1 MSSMSNV
8 ESEREGEVMLFLKKI
23 FDKNDVISFVRRLV
37 AINFVAFC
45 IFIALPMLA
54 GHTLLSSIVH
64 HFLGTFI
71 LVFFSCSAL
80 YGIAHLQFFRERL
93 ILDPLSKHS
102 MMIRGY
108 GPFKQTMIINSSYID
123 SIMDVSEG
131 NEQDSDYEVF
141 VKIGS
146 ASYYVKYSNSRDVS
160 KAKGA
165 VTSLL
170 G

>member
-8 ESEREGEVMLFLKKI
+8 ESESEGKVMLFLKKI
-23 FDKNDVISFVRRLV
+23 FDKNDVISFVRRLL
-37 AINFVAFC
+37 AIHFVAFC
-45 IFIALPMLA
+45 LFIALPMLA

-64 HFLGTFI
+64 HFLGTSI
-71 LVFFSCSAL
+71 LMFFTCTAL

-93 ILDPLSKHS
+93 ILDPLSNHS
-102 MMIRGY
+102 MIIRGY
-108 GPFKQTMIINSSYID
+108 GPFKQTKIINSSHID
-123 SIMDVSEG
+123 SIMHVSEENG
-131 NEQDSDYEVF
+131 QDSDYEVI

-146 ASYYVKYSNSRDVS
+146 ASYYVKYSDSRDVI

>member
-23 FDKNDVISFVRRLV
+23 FDENDVISFVRRLV

-45 IFIALPMLA
+45 VFIALPMLTS
-54 GHTLLSSIVH
+54 HTLLSSIVH

-80 YGIAHLQFFRERL
+80 YSIAHLQFFRERL

-102 MMIRGY
+102 MIIRGY
-108 GPFKQTMIINSSYID
+108 GPFKQTKIINSSYID
-123 SIMDVSEG
+123 SIMDVSEE
-131 NEQDSDYEVF
+131 NEQDSDYEVI

>member
-8 ESEREGEVMLFLKKI
+8 ESESEGKVMLFLKKI
-23 FDKNDVISFVRRLV
+23 FDKNDVISFVRRLL
-37 AINFVAFC
+37 AIHFVAFC
-45 IFIALPMLA
+45 LFIALPMLA

-64 HFLGTFI
+64 HFLGTSI
-71 LVFFSCSAL
+71 LMFFTCTAL

-93 ILDPLSKHS
+93 ILDPLSNHS
-102 MMIRGY
+102 MIIRGY
-108 GPFKQTMIINSSYID
+108 GPFKQTKIINSNHID
-123 SIMDVSEG
+123 SIMHVSEENG
-131 NEQDSDYEVF
+131 QDSDYEVI

-146 ASYYVKYSNSRDVS
+146 ASYYVKYSDSRDVI

>member
-1 MSSMSNV
+1 MI
-8 ESEREGEVMLFLKKI
+8 LILKKI
-23 FDKNDVISFVRRLV
+23 FDENDVISFVRRLV

-45 IFIALPMLA
+45 IFIALPMLT
-54 GHTLLSSIVH
+54 GHTFLSSFVH
-64 HFLGTFI
+64 QFLGTFI
-71 LVFFSCSAL
+71 LVFFTCTVL
-80 YGIAHLQFFRERL
+80 YGITHLQFFRERL

-102 MMIRGY
+102 MIVMGY
-108 GPFKQTMIINSSYID
+108 GPFKQTMLINSSYID
-123 SIMDVSEG
+123 SIMDFSG
-131 NEQDSDYEVF
+131 DDDQDSDYEVI